1 MQSKQGWQDC
11 GRLGHAG
18 SGVITKNNAGVALM
32 DKLGLF
38 DQFFYKADQYQ
49 VISAVMGG
57 ASILEPAI
65 AGDKLDAD
73 AIAGHLANRLGSIG
87 LLRNC
92 FIQDPLRL
100 GTVHKMED
108 PDFDIWDHIFVE
120 TLPAPGEYPQLAQR
134 LAELSAV
141 PLTLSQMW
149 RWTIIDGLAGG
160 KLAVMCNIH
169 HAVADGV
176 GLVEALSSMYDAEPV
191 TPEPLVTSV
200 RDIVV
205 PPGPM
210 RLLGQALV
218 ESGERLLLKT
228 PRFVL
233 QNTGPIL
240 GAFGTGVRDFLE
252 SDRELAGPLM
262 PDVKPTS
269 LNISKY
275 SDTRSVSWKTL
286 SLPDIKLVARHF
298 DVTVNDMG
306 LFLYACA
313 MESYFD
319 SRGEQVDFDLWCG
332 VPVSTRSDTSGT
344 GGNQV
349 TAGRLC
355 LHNTISDPVARL
367 QAIHN
372 DALELKEF
380 TRPRDPV
387 VDVGE
392 LADLIF
398 PIALDASLYLAGRF
412 ELLARFSDKMTLA
425 NALFSNVPGPRQPV
439 YVANGLMSES
449 IPMIPAV
456 DILAVSGGI
465 TSVHKTI
472 TLGFHCDGAV
482 VSDPDVFVTGLEQ
495 GLKALRVAA
504 GLEQPVR
511 KKTAVKSRVDRK
523 LKPAAKNKTAARK
536 KPAVKRKAVTSK
548 KPLAKPKVAARKK
561 PLREKSVANNS
572 GAGS

>member
-1 MQSKQGWQDC
+1 
-11 GRLGHAG
+11 
-18 SGVITKNNAGVALM
+18 M

-57 ASILEPAI
+57 ASILEPAV
-65 AGDKLDAD
+65 AGDKLNAD

-87 LLRNC
+87 LLRIR

-120 TLPAPGEYPQLAQR
+120 TLPTPGQYPQLAQR

-176 GLVEALSSMYDAEPV
+176 GMVEALSSMYDAEPV
-191 TPEPLVTSV
+191 TPEPLVASV
-200 RDIVV
+200 RDVVV
-205 PPGPM
+205 PPGPL
-210 RLLGQALV
+210 RLLGHALV
-218 ESGERLLLKT
+218 ESGERLLVKT

-233 QNTGPIL
+233 KNTGPIL
-240 GAFGTGVRDFLE
+240 GALGTGVRDLLE
-252 SDRELAGPLM
+252 SDKELAGPLM
-262 PDVKPTS
+262 PEVKPTS

-298 DVTVNDMG
+298 GVTVNDMG

-313 MESYFD
+313 MESYFE

-332 VPVSTRSDTSGT
+332 VPVSTRSDSSGT

-372 DALELKEF
+372 DALELKQF
-380 TRPRDPV
+380 TRPEKPV

-392 LADLIF
+392 LAELIF

-412 ELLARFSDKMTLA
+412 SLLGRFSDKMTLA

-465 TSVHKTI
+465 TSVHNKI

-482 VSDPDVFVTGLEQ
+482 VSDPDVFITGLER
-495 GLKALRVAA
+495 GLSALHAAA
-504 GLEQPVR
+504 GLAPLAR
-511 KKTAVKSRVDRK
+511 KKTALKAGTSRKRK
-523 LKPAAKNKTAARK
+523 PAARK
-536 KPAVKRKAVTSK
+536 KPAAKKKSTTRKKAVAK
-548 KPLAKPKVAARKK
+548 KNPIVEKAAARKSATHN
-561 PLREKSVANNS
+561 P
-572 GAGS
+572 GARS